1 MYQNNKNIFPIA
13 AVLATAG
20 IIVGVCGAI
29 LIGSDRIGREAD
41 VAVGSTGSELE
52 MGSSAAIASDSP
64 PKQVTSST
72 LSTVLGA
79 HSATVLNV
87 SAPSESP
94 NGSLDSSLI
103 ASGSYDNTVKIW
115 SAGDRAGDMRV
126 EVQSLPHSGRVNA
139 LAFIPNPDAST
150 AIKHSKSAE
159 QRLVTGS
166 GSGEIK
172 LWDAT
177 SGELMTTIAD
187 QSGRIMSLAAS
198 PDGTFFASGGSNGSI
213 KVWPVEAIAQQQS
226 QTSLR
231 GEVLTG
237 IGPQIDALAFH
248 PIDSNLLISGD
259 HNGTIQVWDLERKEP
274 TLTLTSDSDQI
285 ASIAISPDGR
295 YLASG
300 SYDNL
305 IRIWN
310 LETGQLEQTL
320 LGHYKVVA
328 DVAFSPDGKVLA
340 SSSYDETI
348 KLWNWASASELCTLS
363 GHSGFVYS
371 VAFTDQGTS
380 LVSGGFDGTVRTWDL
395 AAPNNQRC
403 LG

>member
-20 IIVGVCGAI
+20 IIVGVCSAI
-29 LIGSDRIGREAD
+29 LIGSDRIGRGAD
-41 VAVGSTGSELE
+41 VATGSTGRELE
-52 MGSSAAIASDSP
+52 IGSRAAIASDSP
-64 PKQVTSST
+64 PRATGNT

-79 HSATVLNV
+79 HNATVLNV
-87 SAPSESP
+87 STPDKSP
-94 NGSLDSSLI
+94 NSSLI

-115 SAGDRAGDMRV
+115 SAGDRAGGMRF
-126 EVQSLPHSGRVNA
+126 EVRSLPHSGRVNA
-139 LAFIPNPDAST
+139 LAFIPSTDAE
-150 AIKHSKSAE
+150 KDSAGREVPGNIPE
-159 QRLVTGS
+159 QQLVTGS

-172 LWDAT
+172 LWNST

-187 QSGRIMSLAAS
+187 HSGRIMSLAAS
-198 PDGTFFASGGSNGSI
+198 PDGTTFASGSSNGSI
-213 KVWPVEAIAQQQS
+213 KVWPVEAIAEQQS
-226 QTSLR
+226 QTNLR
-231 GEVLTG
+231 GEVLTD
-237 IGPQIDALAFH
+237 IGAQIDALAFH
-248 PIDSNLLISGD
+248 PIDSKLLASGD
-259 HNGTIQVWDLERKEP
+259 HDGTIQVWDLTRNEP
-274 TLTLTSDSDQI
+274 TLTLTSDSDRI
-285 ASIAISPDGR
+285 ASIAISPNGR

-300 SYDNL
+300 SYDNI
-305 IRIWN
+305 IRIWD
-310 LETGQLEQTL
+310 LETGKPVQTL
-320 LGHYKVVA
+320 SGHNFVVA

-348 KLWNWASASELCTLS
+348 RLWNWTSASELCTLS

-371 VAFTDQGTS
+371 VAFADQGSS